1 MRVLHNDERNESPR
15 AQRAYEYSSV
25 ERREEEEAS
34 REEREEI
41 DQVGIPLKQYPTSG
55 SRTKVEEPEVNE
67 RNEDISIELRDHEE
81 EDGDEH
87 LREERRESGHAGA
100 NIEVTDAD
108 MASWVG
114 QPAIKGSTESMRM
127 ALLTLSLIG
136 LQYAPSPNWPLSIAN
151 ISIRFTWGIE
161 MTCKLPPFPPPP
173 LIHDSIY

>member
-1 MRVLHNDERNESPR
+1 MRVLLNDERTRSPS
-15 AQRAYEYSSV
+15 AQRAYEYSRV
-25 ERREEEEAS
+25 EDREEHREGREG

-55 SRTKVEEPEVNE
+55 SRSKAGEPEEDEHNG
-67 RNEDISIELRDHEE
+67 DISIELRDHEE

-87 LREERRESGHAGA
+87 LREERRGSGHTGA
-100 NIEVTDAD
+100 DIEVTDAD

-136 LQYAPSPNWPLSIAN
+136 LQYAPPPNWPPSIAN

-161 MTCKLPPFPPPP
+161 MTC
-173 LIHDSIY
+173 